1 MDALVKEMVK
11 ELTKESAVSKI
22 DDLGR
27 VLVPKEIREV
37 MGWGVGV
44 RLQIACNPT
53 DGTVTFKHA

>member
-1 MDALVKEMVK
+1 VAIFMDALV
-11 ELTKESAVSKI
+11 KESAVSKI

-37 MGWGVGV
+37 MGWSVGV

-53 DGTVTFKHA
+53 DDTVTFKLAMD